1 MVSTDFVISSKNFF
15 SLEPLCRKVLKTN
28 HLHFFLPQQFLVL
41 HLFNNKYAKI
51 TTMINQR
58 LAQKQRLKILPQQ
71 IQLLNFFH
79 LNTLE
84 LEQRIQQEIEENPLL
99 EDQKNDFEPLV
110 EKYNKDSVQ
119 DYQDW
124 EEYGYDDIPDYKLE
138 YNNYLHNDKVPERPI
153 VGQADYRKGLKEQYK
168 LAHSDDEEIELA
180 EFIIDSFNDCGL
192 MEQEVD
198 DLAED
203 ISFKSGKWVEPQQI
217 IAVLKKIQDLDPVG
231 IGARSIR
238 ECLLLQL
245 QKMNTKRPDV
255 RMAIRL
261 LDEHFSDLHNRNMDK
276 IKNHLKIDDEELK
289 IVLQLIATLRMK
301 PIVEEQEGITIN
313 QNIVPD
319 FIITRAGD
327 EIEIQLYRNR
337 SESLRINSEW
347 KEMANANC
355 QNNSNKTAVQYL
367 KNKLQSAQWFIHAVQ
382 QREATMMKI
391 IKSIVQI
398 QYNYF
403 MTGDINL
410 LKPMILKNVAEMVG
424 VDISTVSRITC
435 NKYAE
440 TPFGLILLKDLFTE
454 GIANEKGQV
463 ISNKVIQSA
472 IEEVIENEDKHNP
485 YTDQQ
490 LVSILSQKGF
500 SVARRTVAKYR
511 EQLQIPVSHVRSLW
525 A

>member
-1 MVSTDFVISSKNFF
+1 
-15 SLEPLCRKVLKTN
+15 
-28 HLHFFLPQQFLVL
+28 
-41 HLFNNKYAKI
+41 
-51 TTMINQR
+51 MINQR

-84 LEQRIQQEIEENPLL
+84 LEQRIQQELEENPLL
-99 EDQKNDFEPLV
+99 EDQKNEFEPLV

-124 EEYGYDDIPDYKLE
+124 EEYAYDDIPDYKLE
-138 YNNYLHNDKVPERPI
+138 YNNYLHDDKMPERPI
-153 VGQADYRKGLKEQYK
+153 IGQSDFRIALKEQFK
-168 LAHSDDEEIELA
+168 LAYDNEEEIELA
-180 EFIIDSFNDCGL
+180 EYIIDSFNEHGL
-192 MEQEVD
+192 MEQDPEE
-198 DLAED
+198 LAED
-203 ISFKSGKWVEPQQI
+203 ISFKSGKWIEPDGI
-217 IAVLKKIQDLDPVG
+217 ILVLHKIQELDPVG

-238 ECLLLQL
+238 ECLLIQL
-245 QKMNTKRPDV
+245 RRMNSKRPDV
-255 RMAIRL
+255 KMAIQL
-261 LDEHFSDLHNRNMDK
+261 LEKHFTDLHNRNMDR
-276 IKNHLKIDDEELK
+276 IKHQLGIDEEELK
-289 IVLQLIATLRMK
+289 IVLQLIASLKMK
-301 PIVEEQEGITIN
+301 PVCEVQEGVSVN
-313 QNIVPD
+313 QNILPD
-319 FIITRAGD
+319 FIVTRNGD
-327 EIEIQLYRNR
+327 DIDVQLYRHR
-337 SESLRINSEW
+337 SESLNINSSW
-347 KEMANANC
+347 KQMADSSSQINTD
-355 QNNSNKTAVQYL
+355 KMAVQYL

-391 IKSIVQI
+391 MKSIVHI
-398 QYNYF
+398 QYDYF

-440 TPFGLILLKDLFTE
+440 TPFGLLLLKELFTE

-490 LVSILSQKGF
+490 LVTILSQKGF